1 MMKGAGGMS
10 GAGAAAMQAAEY
22 NAKIRERNA
31 KIAEQAAEYRERVGE
46 MEVVDFRGQFAKLQ
60 ARAGTAYRKA
70 GVQAGTGTPL
80 RVLADNANE
89 AAKQVQRIQTTAVAE
104 AGRHREQARH
114 ERFAGQLALL
124 SGQQQAAAYRTRGQS
139 DLFGGLGSLLF
150 SSAQFGQAGGFGQI
164 GNIGSWFGP

>member
-1 MMKGAGGMS
+1 VLGMLKGAGGMS
-10 GAGAAAMQAAEY
+10 GAGGAAMQAAEY
-22 NAKIRERNA
+22 NAQIRERNA
-31 KIAEQAAEYRERVGE
+31 KIAMQAAEYRERVGE
-46 MEVVDFRGQFAKLQ
+46 MEAVDFRGQFAKLQ

-80 RVLADNANE
+80 RVLAENANE

-114 ERFAGQLALL
+114 ERVAGQLALL
-124 SGQQQAAAYRTRGQS
+124 TGQQQAAAYRTRGQA

-150 SSAQFGQAGGFGQI
+150 SAAQYSRYTDIGQI
-164 GNIGSWFGP
+164 G